1 MNINISESLKNKLE
15 SITKFTKNKL
25 LSGFINDLYSDN
37 TEIDLKDFDPKH
49 LFEAA
54 NSTFEIL
61 KSKITTESKVDYFID
76 RANPDYAV
84 LQIVNI
90 DIPFL
95 IDSIVNELKLR
106 QIDINLVSHSMFCIE
121 RDVKGSF
128 LNFSPEG
135 QKEYVIQ
142 IHIYNRYHEEYLDN
156 VVLKLKEILE
166 CINYSVEDW
175 LSMKTS
181 ILNTAQELSNY
192 LKTVDNNSEGEVV
205 AFLQWLHDNNFV
217 FLGQVSC
224 DFNGES
230 ITIKGASKKGL
241 LRSKIYEIKNI
252 PYENELKGS
261 EVVVIRK
268 WDLRSVVHRTSHMD
282 VIIAKKYDAKGRAIG
297 CELFFGLF
305 TSTVYYQSVRN
316 IPFVRQKINQV
327 IAKYG
332 YPETSHNCKEL
343 VTALESFP
351 RGEILQM
358 NVNELFATATN
369 IVSLILVPRVK
380 LILRKYPDNKFASC
394 IVFIPEKNYSTEVR
408 LIIENI
414 ISEELQS
421 IITRR
426 YVQISEGALTRV
438 QLIVKFNNKIE
449 LNKETSDRIE
459 NRIIKEVTSWDD
471 ELYNSLKTYYTKRI
485 ATEIHS
491 KYVEAFDLKYKSA
504 FHPNKAVHDINVIES
519 AFSKGEVE
527 FDLYVK
533 TFENKSHMVHLKI
546 YSPHK
551 EQTLSSMIPL
561 IEHLGLEAID
571 VETYTIKIVGEDKK
585 YKLYLSH
592 FRLRAKNKNIP
603 ITDEACTKTKDAL
616 TKIWSQS
623 IEGDGF
629 NSLILVCNLNYR
641 EANVLRAYVRYLRQT
656 KYPLS
661 MDYTL
666 QVLLDYPEITK
677 KLFNLFDLKFNPG
690 TKDRKKSSITAL
702 EADIKAALSKIDSIN
717 EDRAIRSLFEVI
729 CATLRTNYY
738 QVDSYGKPKEYLS
751 FKLNSGQIK
760 DLPLPKPFAEI
771 FVYSP
776 RFEGVHLRG
785 GKIARGGL
793 RWSDRPED
801 FRTEV
806 LGLMKAQMT
815 KNSVIVPVGS
825 KGGFVLK
832 KVQPSD
838 GRDKFMNEGI
848 ACYKNFLRGL
858 LDITD
863 NIISG
868 SVVPPQGVIRLDGD
882 DPYLVVAADKGTATF
897 SDYANEVSQSY
908 KFWLDDAF
916 ASGGSV
922 GYDHKKMAI
931 TARGSWISIARHFED
946 IGMDI
951 NNQEFTCVGIGDM
964 SGDVFGNGM
973 ILSNKIKLVSAFNHM
988 HIFLD
993 PNPNAEVSFIE
1004 RKRLFEMPR
1013 SQWSDYDTSVISKG
1027 GGIFER
1033 KQKSINISPEVKL
1046 ALDITEDELTPDE
1059 LIKAILRAPVD
1070 LLWNGGIGTYVKAK
1084 IESNERIGDKNNDA
1098 LRING
1103 SEVRAKAIGE
1113 GGNLGFTQLGRIECA
1128 RAGAKINTDF
1138 IDNSAGVDCSDHEV
1152 NIKIAFSEPIL
1163 TGKIKITERNAIL
1176 ESMTD
1181 EVASLVLSDNYRQNQ
1196 IISLEERGDSKKLNS
1211 HAWLIKRLE
1220 SDGDLDRAIEFL
1232 PSDEDLNKLIKE
1244 KGSLTKP
1251 EISVLL
1257 AYAKNSALKSL
1268 SDANFESDKYLHKY
1282 LLSYFPEKLVSKYSK
1297 FLDKHI
1303 LANQIISTVLINDL
1317 INMLGCT
1324 YFHQLLEDSDAKAE
1338 DIIRAF
1344 VVVRETLHIDDLWEE
1359 VSNLNSGIPANLK
1372 AALFNRI
1379 QSALGRSISWL
1390 VNMRIN
1396 ISNVHNTIEFYKS
1409 GIEGL
1414 GKSLNSLRTPS
1425 MKEEVETDIKKFSE
1439 YEKAYNIARKI
1450 AGLGQFGATFD
1461 IVYVANQNKAKVEEA
1476 AKIYYKSSDYFHI
1489 RWLVQQANSFEAKQH
1504 LQAVALTSILSEIN
1518 ILHMC
1523 IVSQELKG
1531 KDMLEG
1537 CTTAENCALYSKYQ
1551 RFHDYIKE
1559 IKGSDSSEALVSKLT
1574 IATKYL
1580 KDIVTSED
1588 ALRI

>member
-1 MNINISESLKNKLE
+1 
-15 SITKFTKNKL
+15 
-25 LSGFINDLYSDN
+25 
-37 TEIDLKDFDPKH
+37 
-49 LFEAA
+49 
-54 NSTFEIL
+54 
-61 KSKITTESKVDYFID
+61 
-76 RANPDYAV
+76 
-84 LQIVNI
+84 
-90 DIPFL
+90 
-95 IDSIVNELKLR
+95 
-106 QIDINLVSHSMFCIE
+106 
-121 RDVKGSF
+121 
-128 LNFSPEG
+128 
-135 QKEYVIQ
+135 
-142 IHIYNRYHEEYLDN
+142 
-156 VVLKLKEILE
+156 
-166 CINYSVEDW
+166 
-175 LSMKTS
+175 
-181 ILNTAQELSNY
+181 
-192 LKTVDNNSEGEVV
+192 
-205 AFLQWLHDNNFV
+205 
-217 FLGQVSC
+217 
-224 DFNGES
+224 
-230 ITIKGASKKGL
+230 L
-241 LRSKIYEIKNI
+241 LRSKIYEIKRV
-252 PYENELKGS
+252 PYETELRGS
-261 EVVVIRK
+261 EMVVIRK
-268 WDLRSVVHRTSHMD
+268 WDLRSVVHRASHMD
-282 VIIAKKYDAKGRAIG
+282 VIIVKRYDAKGKATG

-327 IAKYG
+327 IEKYG

-358 NVNELFATATN
+358 NVNELFETATN

-408 LIIENI
+408 LIIEDI
-414 ISEELQS
+414 ISEELKS
-421 IITRR
+421 SITRR

-438 QLIVKFNNKIE
+438 QFIVKLSNKIE
-449 LNKETSDRIE
+449 FNKEISDKIE
-459 NRIIKEVTSWDD
+459 NRIIKQVTSWDD
-471 ELYNSLKTYYTKRI
+471 ELYNSLKTHYTKRI

-504 FHPNKAVHDINVIES
+504 FHPKKALHDINLIES
-519 AFSKGEVE
+519 AFSKEGVE

-533 TFENKSHMVHLKI
+533 SFENKAHMLHLKI
-546 YSPHK
+546 YSPYK
-551 EQTLSSMIPL
+551 EQTLSSMIPV
-561 IEHLGLEAID
+561 IENLGLEAID
-571 VETYTIKIVGEDKK
+571 VEIYTVKISGEEKK
-585 YKLYLSH
+585 HKLYLSH
-592 FRLRAKNKNIP
+592 FRLRAKNKNIA
-603 ITDEACTKTKDAL
+603 ITDETCIKTKEAL
-616 TKIWSQS
+616 SKIWSQS

-629 NSLILVCNLNYR
+629 NALIISCNLNYR
-641 EANVLRAYVRYLRQT
+641 EANVIRAYVRYLRQT

-666 QVLLDYPEITK
+666 QVLLDYPGITRK
-677 KLFNLFDLKFNPG
+677 IFDFFDSKFNPG
-690 TKDRKKSSITAL
+690 IKDKKKSSVDDL
-702 EADIKAALSKIDSIN
+702 EFDIKVALSKIDGIN

-738 QVDSYGKPKEYLS
+738 QVDNISGKPKEYLS

-801 FRTEV
+801 FRTEI

-832 KVQPSD
+832 RVQPSD
-838 GRDKFMNEGI
+838 GRDEFMNEGV

-868 SVVPPQGVIRLDGD
+868 NVVAPQGVVRLDGD

-931 TARGSWISIARHFED
+931 TARGAWISVARHFED

-973 ILSNKIKLVSAFNHM
+973 ILSNKIKLIAAFNHM

-993 PNPNAEVSFIE
+993 PNPNAEISFLE
-1004 RKRLFEMPR
+1004 RKRLFDMPR
-1013 SQWSDYDTSVISKG
+1013 SQWSDYDVGLISKG
-1027 GGIFER
+1027 GGVFER
-1033 KQKSINISPEVKL
+1033 KQKIINISPEIKIEL
-1046 ALDITEDELTPDE
+1046 GITNASDEISPDD

-1084 IESNERIGDKNNDA
+1084 TESNERIGDKSNDA
-1098 LRING
+1098 VRIDG

-1163 TGKIKITERNAIL
+1163 TGKIKVADRNKIL

-1181 EVASLVLSDNYRQNQ
+1181 EVAALVLSDNYRQNH
-1196 IISLEERGDSKKLNS
+1196 IISLEESGDSKKINS

-1220 SDGDLDRAIEFL
+1220 ADGDLNRDIEFL
-1232 PSDEDLNKLIKE
+1232 PSDDDLNKLIKE
-1244 KGSLTKP
+1244 KSSLTKP

-1257 AYAKNSALKSL
+1257 AYAKNSALKAL
-1268 SDANFESDKYLHKY
+1268 NDANFESDKYLHKY

-1324 YFHQLLEDSDAKAE
+1324 YFHQLLEDSESKPE
-1338 DIIRAF
+1338 DIVKAF
-1344 VVVRETLHIDDLWEE
+1344 VVVREALNIDSLWGE
-1359 VSNLNSGIPANLK
+1359 VSNLDSSVPVNLK
-1372 AALFNRI
+1372 VSLFSSL
-1379 QSALGRSISWL
+1379 QSALGRNISWL
-1390 VNMRIN
+1390 INMHIN
-1396 ISNVHNTIEFYKS
+1396 FANVHNTLEFYKS
-1409 GIEGL
+1409 GVESL
-1414 GKSLNSLRTPS
+1414 GKSLSTLSTSL
-1425 MKEEVETDIKKFSE
+1425 MKEEIENDIKKFSE
-1439 YEKAYNIARKI
+1439 HEKAYNIARKI
-1450 AGLGQFGATFD
+1450 AGLGQFGAAFD
-1461 IVYVANQNKAKVEEA
+1461 IVYVANQNKSKVEEA

-1489 RWLVQQANSFEAKQH
+1489 RWLVNQANLFEARQH
-1504 LQAVALTSILSEIN
+1504 LQVMALTSILSEIN
-1518 ILHMC
+1518 LLHMS
-1523 IVSQELKG
+1523 IVSQELKNKG
-1531 KDMLEG
+1531 ILERCYTQG
-1537 CTTAENCALYSKYQ
+1537 TQSHA
-1551 RFHDYIKE
+1551 RFERFNEYIKDLKVSE
-1559 IKGSDSSEALVSKLT
+1559 SSEVLVSKLT

-1580 KDIVTSED
+1580 KDIVTYED
-1588 ALRI
+1588 SVVV